1 MASLTTRSATSRVA
15 KFATGSR
22 PVANDNVSVCRV
34 GPTLWDYDLVE
45 VVGFL
50 YWGVVKRSEVDRNSS
65 MTGQP
70 RIEIYLS
77 RYFIWDTTVIYV
89 FRVLPPELATILR
102 SLHFGLSSRY
112 LA

>member
-34 GPTLWDYDLVE
+34 GPILWDYDLVE

-70 RIEIYLS
+70 APRLLLVFVFVFYNSPSFPSPHLLRIS
-77 RYFIWDTTVIYV
+77 N
-89 FRVLPPELATILR
+89 A
-102 SLHFGLSSRY
+102 
-112 LA
+112 